1 MKTLIVEDDFT
12 SRLLLQ
18 RILMEHMEVHVAVDG
33 DEAVAAFRTA
43 VEGGEPYDLVCL
55 DIMMPKKDGQATLR
69 EMREIEA
76 QNGILGLDG
85 ARVMMV
91 TALGDS
97 KNIME
102 SFTSQCESYM
112 VKPLDKNRIL
122 KELGKLGLLREK
134 AS

>member
-18 RILMEHMEVHVAVDG
+18 RILAEHMEVHVAVDG
-33 DEAVAAFRTA
+33 EEAIKAFRAA
-43 VEGGEPYDLVCL
+43 VESNEPYDLVCL
-55 DIMMPKKDGQATLR
+55 DIMMPKKDGQTALR

-97 KNIME
+97 RNIME

-122 KELGKLGLLREK
+122 KELGKLGLLKEK